1 MRTRRAATTTL
12 LTSIAMAASSPAFA
26 APALRCTLVAP
37 AQVLVGE
44 PVRLQFKLSNPGPAP
59 LLVLRWNTPFEGAWL
74 APFVELTRDGRPVPY
89 QGPMVKRAE
98 PGPDSYLRIEA
109 RSVASAEIELAPA
122 FDVSLPGRYR
132 VQPRLHLADVRVAH
146 AGPVERPRA
155 EHVGSDLACPAV
167 SFSVVPKP

>member
-1 MRTRRAATTTL
+1 MKTRRATTTL
-12 LTSIAMAASSPAFA
+12 LSLLAMAASASSPA
-26 APALRCTLVAP
+26 APALRCTLAAP
-37 AQVLVGE
+37 ARVVAGE
-44 PVRLQFKLSNPGPAP
+44 PVVLRFSFSNPGPSP
-59 LLVLRWNTPFEGAWL
+59 LQVLRWNTPFEGAWL
-74 APFVELTRDGRPVPY
+74 APFVELTRDGRPVSY

-109 RSVASAEIELAPA
+109 HSAATAEIELAPA

-132 VQPRLHLADVRVAH
+132 VQPRLHLADVRVAR

-155 EHVGSDLACPAV
+155 EHVGTDLACPAV